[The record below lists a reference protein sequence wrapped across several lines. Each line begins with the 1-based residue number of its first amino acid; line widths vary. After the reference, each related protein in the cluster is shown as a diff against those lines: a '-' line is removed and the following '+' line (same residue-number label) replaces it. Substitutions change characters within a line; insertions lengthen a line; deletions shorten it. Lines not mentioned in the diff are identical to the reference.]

1 MTFPS
6 DGAEFKLGGASD
18 RLVFMTHPSEPGWT
32 LYTSDL
38 SILENDALRD
48 QFAIRRQL
56 NRARARRRL
65 NWSVLVL
72 VVVAVLGIPV
82 LALTNV
88 PWITAGIAGRIPAD
102 WEISLGA
109 STFSQYE
116 SENVLVD
123 PPAALEHLDALIEP
137 LIAAAPSD
145 RYEFHVSIAH
155 DSEVNAFALPGGYIV
170 INSGLILAAD
180 DADEVLGVLSH
191 EMAHVTEQHGLR
203 MIIGASG
210 AFVLVQALFGDVS
223 GLLAI
228 VVNAAP
234 LLISQ
239 SYSRGFESEADEKG
253 FELLD
258 RAGIDPRGMVSFFEK
273 NRHTEEV
280 MLDTIKDEETRGIA
294 ENVSEYLSSHPSSD
308 KRIANL
314 EELIAEQDVAE
325 YRNSN
330 DAFLVLKSL
339 VEQFVAD
346 NAAVVDEG

>member
-1 MTFPS
+1 MSEYEAHAFHEKLKRGRASGTLSVSRRQIDFAGAGHSVTFPS
-6 DGAEFKLGGASD
+6 DGSEFKLGGASD

-210 AFVLVQALFGDVS
+210 AFVLVQALFADVS

-258 RAGIDPRGMVSFFEK
+258 GAGIDPRGMVSFFRE
-273 NRHTEEV
+273 NSPHR
-280 MLDTIKDEETRGIA
+280 RG
-294 ENVSEYLSSHPSSD
+294 
-308 KRIANL
+308 
-314 EELIAEQDVAE
+314 
-325 YRNSN
+325 
-330 DAFLVLKSL
+330 DAGHN
-339 VEQFVAD
+339 QR
-346 NAAVVDEG
+346 